1 MSGVDFLTKF
11 MPRLDEFEAACME
24 DSDAETEDELKK
36 KNDFYIEVEENEED
50 SHRIQAGFEAL
61 NLSPGLM
68 KALYE
73 DMKFV
78 RPSKIQSMCLPKILT
93 PPYQNL
99 IAQAPTCSG
108 KTTCFLLGILSRVDP
123 TLPAPQALCICP
135 TRELASANMEVLLNM
150 GKFTG
155 ITSDLCLPVGS
166 VISDCYVPPSERA
179 PLTAQVIIGSPGTV
193 DQMIAANKLS
203 ISDLKILVFEEV
215 DFMLAAYKHVAVRI
229 IEEVDRRNPKCQVQL
244 FSATFSDAVKDF
256 VSTLENDVFVPEF
269 RQLFVK
275 KQKLSLGSVKQYKVN
290 VDDELSKIMVIKDK
304 ILELGDGVWQAI
316 IFVRAIKGV
325 EMLHEALVND
335 GYAVATVKGSLSYKE
350 QEKLIKEFKYG
361 STRILISAGFLAPGF
376 DHSLVNLVVNY
387 DLPVLTCNSTQPDYQ
402 SYLRRIGRAG
412 RFGRKGAVFN
422 LLCGAED
429 NRMMEKIEKR
439 FTLGV
444 TEVPSWT
451 SDDDIKDTLK
461 KAGLMDV
468 SIANSG

>member
-11 MPRLDEFEAACME
+11 MARLDEFKAACME

-50 SHRIQAGFEAL
+50 SHNIQAGFEDF
-61 NLSPGLM
+61 NLSPELM

-78 RPSKIQSMCLPKILT
+78 RPSKIQSMSMPKILT

-108 KTTCFLLGILSRVDP
+108 KTTCSVLGILSRVDP

-135 TRELASANMEVLLNM
+135 TRELAAENMEVLLNM

-361 STRILISAGFLAPGF
+361 STRILIWFSCSG
-376 DHSLVNLVVNY
+376 VNLVVNY

-402 SYLRRIGRAG
+402 SYLRRISRAG

-439 FTLGV
+439 FKLGV

-451 SDDDIKDTLK
+451 SDDDFKDALK
-461 KAGLMDV
+461 KAGLM
-468 SIANSG
+468 